1 MFMPFFNFPRQRRKK
16 SETIDITALFFGGNL
31 TPLYINIFSAEPFRN
46 YKQFLKRV
54 RI

>member
-16 SETIDITALFFGGNL
+16 SETIDITALIFGGNL
-31 TPLYINIFSAEPFRN
+31 RPLYINIFSADPIRN
-46 YKQFLKRV
+46 YRKFLSRG